1 MTDTRSTLH
10 RTLGFRP
17 RLWPTLI
24 SLPMIVVMLGL
35 GTWQLQR
42 MAWKEGLIDRLES
55 RMMAPA
61 IPAPGAGADIEEIEF
76 RRVTATGEWLHQFEM
91 PLIGRPEKGT
101 VGYHVVTPL
110 RTEEGRV
117 LLVNRGWIPDDRKD
131 AARRPESQPTG
142 TLTVE
147 GIVRR
152 AGLRNSFTPDNEPG
166 RGMWFYVDV
175 PQMAAF
181 AKAEGVPD
189 YYIDELRREA
199 GPQLPIGAD
208 PMIGLRNE
216 HLQYAITWFAMAF
229 GLIVVSVMWHRR
241 TEREDRDAA
250 K

>member
-35 GTWQLQR
+35 GSWQLQR

-61 IPAPGAGADIEEIEF
+61 IPAPGAGADIEEFEF

-110 RTEEGRV
+110 RTAEGRV

-142 TLTVE
+142 TVTVE

-181 AKAEGVPD
+181 AKAEGVPN

-229 GLIVVSVMWHRR
+229 GLIVVYVMWHRR
-241 TEREDRDAA
+241 AEREDRDAA

>member
-35 GTWQLQR
+35 GSWQLQR

-61 IPAPGAGADIEEIEF
+61 IPAPGAGADIEEFEF

-142 TLTVE
+142 TVTVE

-189 YYIDELRREA
+189 YYIDELRREPA
-199 GPQLPIGAD
+199 QQLPIGAD

-229 GLIVVSVMWHRR
+229 GLIVVYVMWHRR

>member
-35 GTWQLQR
+35 GSWQLQR

-61 IPAPGAGADIEEIEF
+61 IPAPGAGADIEEFEF

-110 RTEEGRV
+110 RTAEGRV

-142 TLTVE
+142 TVTVE

-181 AKAEGVPD
+181 AKAEGVPN

-229 GLIVVSVMWHRR
+229 GLIVVYVMWHRR

>member
-1 MTDTRSTLH
+1 MTDTRSALH

-35 GTWQLQR
+35 GAWQLQR
-42 MAWKEGLIDRLES
+42 LAWKEALIERLET

-61 IPAPGAGADIEEIEF
+61 IPAPGPGADIEDIEF
-76 RRVTATGEWLHQFEM
+76 RRVTATGEWLHQYEM

-101 VGYHVVTPL
+101 VGYHIVTPL
-110 RTEEGRV
+110 RTGDGRV
-117 LLVNRGWIPDDRKD
+117 LLVNRGWVPDDRKD
-131 AARRPESQPTG
+131 PARRPESQPQG
-142 TLTVE
+142 QVTVE

-166 RGMWFYVDV
+166 RDMWFYVDV

-181 AKAEGVPD
+181 AEAEGVPG

-229 GLIVVSVMWHRR
+229 GLIIVYGLWHRR
-241 TEREDRDAA
+241 TEREERDAA
-250 K
+250 R

>member
-35 GTWQLQR
+35 GSWQLQR

-61 IPAPGAGADIEEIEF
+61 IPAPGAGADIEEFEF

-110 RTEEGRV
+110 RTAEGRV
-117 LLVNRGWIPDDRKD
+117 LLVNRGWIPDGRKD

-142 TLTVE
+142 TVTVE

-181 AKAEGVPD
+181 AKAEGVPN
-189 YYIDELRREA
+189 YYIDELRRET

-229 GLIVVSVMWHRR
+229 GLIVVYVMWHRR

>member
-10 RTLGFRP
+10 RTFGFRP

-35 GTWQLQR
+35 GSWQLQR

-61 IPAPGAGADIEEIEF
+61 IPAPGAGADIEEFEF

-110 RTEEGRV
+110 RTAEGRV

-142 TLTVE
+142 TVTVE

-181 AKAEGVPD
+181 AKAEGVPN

-229 GLIVVSVMWHRR
+229 GLIVVYVMWHRR

>member
-61 IPAPGAGADIEEIEF
+61 IPAPGPGADIEEIEF

-142 TLTVE
+142 TVTVE

-181 AKAEGVPD
+181 AGADGVPD

-229 GLIVVSVMWHRR
+229 GLIVVYVMWHRR
-241 TEREDRDAA
+241 AEREDRDAA